1 MTCTKLYAII
11 AENFIVLKDKK
22 FMSSSLYDTLGVA
35 KGASSDEIKKA
46 YRRLARK
53 YHPDIN
59 KEKGAED
66 KFKEI
71 NAAYEILSD
80 EKKRAQYDRYGDS
93 MFGGQSFSDFTRSAG
108 NANMNDF
115 INELFR
121 NFGGFGGG
129 GFNSGNFN
137 SGFGSNSG
145 FRSSGFSGF
154 GEDLDIN
161 AEILIPFDTA
171 VLGGEQSFK
180 INGESIKIKIPH
192 GIKNGEKLR
201 IRGKGKIA
209 GGQRGDLIVQVKL
222 GKSDE
227 YERDDDDLYK
237 KCDISLKTALFG
249 ASVKVQTP
257 RKEVSVKIPPNSKN
271 GQKIRLKGYGVQN
284 RKSDIYGDM
293 YLILNVI
300 LPNVSDL
307 DEKFAKILEEKLP

>member
-1 MTCTKLYAII
+1 
-11 AENFIVLKDKK
+11 
-22 FMSSSLYDTLGVA
+22 MSSSLYDTLGVS

-121 NFGGFGGG
+121 NFGGGGFGGFGGG
-129 GFNSGNFN
+129 GFS

-145 FRSSGFSGF
+145 FRKSSFDGF
-154 GEDLDIN
+154 GEDLDIS
-161 AEILIPFDTA
+161 AELPIPFDTA
-171 VLGGEQSFK
+171 ILGGEQSFM

-201 IRGKGKIA
+201 IRGKGKMA

-293 YLILNVI
+293 YLILNVV
-300 LPNVSDL
+300 LPNVADL